1 MQDGFVDKYRNRMLM
16 TGAVI
21 IDKEFQFARIE
32 TKVPDAKNV
41 FIPTLSM
48 ILYRHLEEVCK

>member
-1 MQDGFVDKYRNRMLM
+1 M

-21 IDKEFQFARIE
+21 IDKELQFARIE